1 MYDSVAISAAVI
13 AAIAA
18 LFLFLWF
25 LPRPN
30 LRGDVVV
37 AVSALAACVSAYAS
51 GASPSD
57 LGFKPVTSPLRLL
70 AEVVGLVLA
79 TYIVKGLL
87 VDGLA
92 IRLLGVPEPP
102 VEADAGRYRNRRRL
116 LAELWTSAYASP
128 LEEVLFRG
136 FLQTAMT
143 FVALHLLPPLV
154 AVPVAV
160 LLPALLFGI
169 AHRAQGLAG
178 VLAATTVGLVFGAW
192 FAANGHDLVP
202 LLLAH
207 TLINGVTCVLLY
219 VVPAE
224 RLRQPA

>member
-1 MYDSVAISAAVI
+1 MYESAAVT
-13 AAIAA
+13 AAAVTAIAA

-37 AVSALAACVSAYAS
+37 ALSAAAGCGAVVAT

-57 LGFKPVTSPLRLL
+57 LGLKPVTSPLRLL
-70 AEVVGLVLA
+70 GEVVGLVLA

-102 VEADAGRYRNRRRL
+102 VEADAGRYRNRRSL
-116 LAELWTSAYASP
+116 LAELWSSAYASP
-128 LEEVLFRG
+128 LEELLFRG
-136 FLQTAMT
+136 FLQTALT
-143 FVALHLLPPLV
+143 FIALQLAPPVVAI
-154 AVPVAV
+154 PVAV

-169 AHRAQGLAG
+169 AHRAQGPAG
-178 VLAATTVGLVFGAW
+178 VLAATTVGVVFGTW

-202 LLLAH
+202 LMLAH
-207 TLINGVTCVLLY
+207 LLINVTTCVLLFL
-219 VVPAE
+219 VPPE
-224 RLRQPA
+224 QLRQPA